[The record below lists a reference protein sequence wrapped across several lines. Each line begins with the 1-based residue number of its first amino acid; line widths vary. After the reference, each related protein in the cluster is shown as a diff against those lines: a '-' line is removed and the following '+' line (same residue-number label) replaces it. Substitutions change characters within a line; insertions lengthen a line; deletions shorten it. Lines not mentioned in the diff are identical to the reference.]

1 MNEIEQLIAAIDQPE
16 PTAKLDERV
25 YALFVQPRARMKKPR
40 WMNTFVA
47 CGAAACMAL
56 LGFYA
61 GRQSSGAATHSY
73 PAMPSA
79 GKSSSRHEGQHVAVN
94 VTKVPLGNDQ
104 LAGLFVRPNHRE
116 GLLGNGPIT
125 ILTSTSP

>member
-1 MNEIEQLIAAIDQPE
+1 MNELEQLIAAIGQPE

-25 YALFVQPRARMKKPR
+25 YALFVQTRACAKNPR

-47 CGAAACMAL
+47 CGAAACIAL

-61 GRQSSGAATHSY
+61 GRQSVGAATDPF
-73 PAMPSA
+73 PAMASPVEP
-79 GKSSSRHEGQHVAVN
+79 SSRHEGQPVAMN

-104 LAGLFVRPNHRE
+104 IAGLFVRPNHGE
-116 GLLGNGPIT
+116 GLLGNGPVT